1 MLYSIENKCLKIIV
15 ESFGAQLQS
24 IQAKASEREYLW
36 QGDSAYWAGR
46 AYNLFPTIGRMYK
59 NTYTYQGKEYKLRPH
74 GVARYNAFKCVDRTA
89 TKLVF
94 LLTETEETL
103 QEYINEMPDDC
114 IYPKP
119 NGWRVQVG
127 TCTYGKN
134 YLDQI
139 EQTLKKKYTYLFNM
153 GV

>member
-59 NTYTYQGKEYKLRPH
+59 NTYTYQGKAKNFSSKGELFQWAKE
-74 GVARYNAFKCVDRTA
+74 AW
-89 TKLVF
+89 TK
-94 LLTETEETL
+94 
-103 QEYINEMPDDC
+103 N
-114 IYPKP
+114 
-119 NGWRVQVG
+119 
-127 TCTYGKN
+127 
-134 YLDQI
+134 
-139 EQTLKKKYTYLFNM
+139 
-153 GV
+153 